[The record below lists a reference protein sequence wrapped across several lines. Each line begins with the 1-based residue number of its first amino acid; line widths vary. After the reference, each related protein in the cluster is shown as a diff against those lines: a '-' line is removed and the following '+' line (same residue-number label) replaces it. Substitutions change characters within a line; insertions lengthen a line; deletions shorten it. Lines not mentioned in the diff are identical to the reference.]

1 MKTDGFDF
9 LRDTESDFRSIIVL
23 AKFIGSVSRAVV
35 SVIGNR
41 ARGFASR
48 RCHRESGRFSE
59 PVRRRSSRGSE
70 RRYVLGGI
78 HLFAEHTQIV
88 FDVDRARNEECIFS
102 FFAMELLA
110 DQLV

>member
-9 LRDTESDFRSIIVL
+9 LRDSESDFLSIVL
-23 AKFIGSVSRAVV
+23 TKFIGSVRRVV
-35 SVIGNR
+35 VPVIGNR
-41 ARGFASR
+41 AGGFASR
-48 RCHRESGRFSE
+48 RCRCESGRFSE

-88 FDVDRARNEECIFS
+88 FDVDRARNGECIFS
-102 FFAMELLA
+102 FFATGLLA